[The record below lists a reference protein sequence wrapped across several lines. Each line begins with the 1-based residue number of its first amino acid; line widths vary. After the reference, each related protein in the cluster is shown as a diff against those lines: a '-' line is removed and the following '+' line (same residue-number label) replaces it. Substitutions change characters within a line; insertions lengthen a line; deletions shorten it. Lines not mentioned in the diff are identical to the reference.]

1 MKHLL
6 SPLFLAAALLTA
18 ACTDDTPATA
28 PDEARTS
35 EAWTDDTTAWTYL
48 SLSTGRVV
56 GRSALGDARADSLWA
71 ARTDWDIATYG
82 SLLRTNGGTSGGGRG
97 AIGRSDAPFDLTA
110 APPATGLVTD
120 CDTVE
125 LW

>member
-1 MKHLL
+1 MKHLI
-6 SPLFLAAALLTA
+6 SPLLLTAALLCA
-18 ACTDDTPATA
+18 ACTDDSPATA
-28 PDEARTS
+28 PDGARTS
-35 EAWTDDTTAWTYL
+35 EAWTDDSTAWTYV

-71 ARTDWDIATYG
+71 ARTDWDIATCG

-110 APPATGLVTD
+110 APPAAGLVAD